1 MVSFP
6 SESTF
11 RDRPSGPLSELSKGS
26 CWENGPD
33 DSVSSFYL
41 MGLSTSSVFAYSRCS
56 SSICQVN
63 RCMRVKYLRGELL
76 DLIPFLVTDDFM
88 ALSGKECVFLG
99 KMKALGHTEF

>member
-1 MVSFP
+1 M
-6 SESTF
+6 
-11 RDRPSGPLSELSKGS
+11 
-26 CWENGPD
+26 
-33 DSVSSFYL
+33 
-41 MGLSTSSVFAYSRCS
+41 
-56 SSICQVN
+56 N